1 MSTNR
6 FLRTQAGRVLLVGA
20 TICTLLVVTGESVL
34 AHGDDLSESSPSQSS
49 LPSPSSSSNLASPEA
64 AGLQAAC
71 WALTIPYG
79 AVKMAYAI
87 GGGMVGGLAWAITGG
102 NMEVAKSVW
111 IPSMTGEY
119 IIQPQH
125 LTGEKHLY
133 FVGVSSDSPLS

>member
-6 FLRTQAGRVLLVGA
+6 FLRMQAGLVLLVGA
-20 TICTLLVVTGESVL
+20 SFCTLLLVTGESVL
-34 AHGDDLSESSPSQSS
+34 AHGDDISETSPSHSSTSSP
-49 LPSPSSSSNLASPEA
+49 SNLASPEA

-87 GGGMVGGLAWAITGG
+87 GGGMVGGLAYAITAG
-102 NMEVAKSVW
+102 NMEVAKSIW

-119 IIQPQH
+119 IVQPQH

-133 FVGVSSDSPLS
+133 FVGVSSEAPLS

>member
-6 FLRTQAGRVLLVGA
+6 FLRMQAGLVLLVGA
-20 TICTLLVVTGESVL
+20 SFGTLLLVTGESVL
-34 AHGDDLSESSPSQSS
+34 AHGDDISETSPSHSSTSSP
-49 LPSPSSSSNLASPEA
+49 SNLASPEA

-87 GGGMVGGLAWAITGG
+87 GGGMVGGLAYAITGG
-102 NMEVAKSVW
+102 NMEVAKSIW

-119 IIQPQH
+119 IVQPQH

-133 FVGVSSDSPLS
+133 FVGASSEPPLS

>member
-6 FLRTQAGRVLLVGA
+6 FLRMQAGWVLLVGA
-20 TICTLLVVTGESVL
+20 TFCTLLLATGESVL
-34 AHGDDLSESSPSQSS
+34 AHGDDISETSPSHSSTSSP
-49 LPSPSSSSNLASPEA
+49 SNLASPEA

-87 GGGMVGGLAWAITGG
+87 GGGMVGGLAYAITGG
-102 NMEVAKSVW
+102 NMEVAKSIW

-119 IIQPQH
+119 IVQPQH
-125 LTGEKHLY
+125 LNGEKHLY
-133 FVGVSSDSPLS
+133 FVGASSEGPLS